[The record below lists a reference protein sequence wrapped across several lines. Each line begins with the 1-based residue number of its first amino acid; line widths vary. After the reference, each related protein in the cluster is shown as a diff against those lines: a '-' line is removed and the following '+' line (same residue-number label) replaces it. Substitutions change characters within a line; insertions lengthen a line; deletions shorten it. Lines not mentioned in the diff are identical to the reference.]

1 VSQLPDLFPV
11 EGIFDPKPVQSDLPD
26 IFPPGMDPATT
37 GAMARQAAGMQAPQA
52 VQDIHMSRKA
62 GQDPGFVARNRDD
75 IKLQLEVAGLE
86 ENLVGS
92 PGVRAFIHKSPH
104 HLAASKD
111 DIQGLADLE
120 RFLQKSGNTAMT
132 IPKTLLKVG
141 PQLAV
146 TTNQAL
152 AMVAGQI
159 DTAAQGLAD
168 MTGMEAGGL
177 FGDIQQW
184 LYDQNKPVEEYMEE
198 YLSPSEEV
206 QKPLWGNWEL
216 LADPEYL
223 MTQTGDALVS
233 FVPMVLGAAA
243 TGGSSVVTGVIGG
256 FQEAASMYQDLIE
269 EGVDPAQAGFWTPI
283 FGTIVGKLNQ
293 IGFDKIMSANVAKS
307 FLSRLYNRGVA
318 GTTEALTEYAEEPAQ
333 AFLSS
338 IARGDDVETTLGN
351 TLDSLKNVDVMVG
364 AFFMGGG
371 LHGSQL
377 RRDVALARAKEQEL
391 DILDALTQNMEQSNL
406 AKMDPQLYQEAVA
419 TLKEGGQIQEIFIPA
434 SAIATNTGSTNP
446 GADMAVLTGTLNQ
459 LGVSMDAYQA
469 ALSAGQVVAV
479 PVENY
484 AAAVASDPA
493 FAAQYAGDR
502 KLSED
507 GLTRNE
513 RVQAEVE
520 FQTEMANA
528 VQMFKEDHE
537 ATTAHEAEMQTIRDE
552 VLSMRQATGLVKDT
566 ARQDAG
572 TVAAS
577 FGAMAR
583 LTKGQFTP
591 MQLWQKYGPQ
601 IQRGVEQEALAA
613 QSLHQVPP
621 DVARSLNYET
631 KLPTDPIFGEAI
643 ANTPGAELL
652 ADGVELDL
660 TRYQKEEQTG
670 DTSVRTG
677 VFYLPTGSAQE
688 KHYRGGKNNYGG
700 TVKVQGRTLLR
711 APLFVKGA
719 TGGKAPE
726 AAYDSIFGKKAY
738 SKMREDVLSA
748 VSGWGLKEQAKVANI
763 RALLDKYE
771 ANTVDAYEIYINSRE
786 GNTLAYAIQE
796 NIVAH
801 AVRRAGYDSV
811 VGYSKK
817 KDGGAFISEVFD
829 VREMTNPDR
838 TGYTDISDTFYQ
850 SLSTRLPSAVK
861 SVEDPLN
868 EVLTL
873 DFNVA
878 LSDVKTL
885 EKNMQ
890 ALLATPNMRKPK
902 GKGAKTPAKQAEM
915 FIDHVVSNL
924 LFLHDAMDPDMR
936 SRAKLWYDGGRKTI
950 ETWAERYGISEMQG
964 ASLIAVLSPQNG
976 WFPNVSQAER
986 IADIVFGMRDF
997 RWDAAM
1003 SATAA
1008 EILKKDTSPDI
1019 MAAAEGKTLEEV
1031 LGIPNVAAR
1040 WIRVYDQTHN
1050 SRAYRVLTPEGG
1062 AADFAK
1068 TNSGADATNAW
1079 KSYGTIAKGV
1089 SILLD
1094 GRAENVYYQIGQEHK
1109 VRNFYNNLFDPA
1121 SPLGFTTIDTHAVA
1135 AAMLRPLAAADT
1147 EVLQA
1152 FGGTGSASS
1161 NVTGMNGT
1169 YPLYLEAYKRAA
1181 AARGLLPREMQ
1192 SITWE
1197 AVRGLFEASKKKSL
1211 KQAAND
1217 IWLRYKDGEIEQE
1230 QAQQE
1235 IFELASGVT
1244 PPSWSTVP
1252 FTDEVQR
1259 TYEGPAQAAIDARDP
1274 AGKTESDGFRVFFE
1288 VAPDPNDVALTAEWD
1303 ALPQDVKQAVSQQV
1317 AQAVVPKVL
1326 AEIGVS
1332 GSMDLQLG
1340 GYMGATNPS
1349 MALVLDRPELLI
1361 SAAKLL
1367 GFSLSQDSMMV
1378 VSDRQSVGTQPV
1390 GAVTIDLPE
1399 GYGAKEVEA
1408 LYDKLWELEQDGE
1421 KLVGGHTTA
1430 NGHMVILNFSGI
1442 DTKALADIVDKHLG
1456 GAFVV
1461 ADDEV
1466 FSAFIDKEAYQYDTN
1481 QQPTAARRTSVQGR
1495 ANNLRNEA
1503 TRLLRESLDAQGV
1516 RTLHQLAPVRGRG
1529 PQVFG
1534 GVDSQAVRAAY
1545 GSAVE
1550 GAESVTG
1557 IHYSRE
1563 PRESLSGHFYG
1574 SGIKGAEARR
1584 LDLSSDVR
1592 LKKRIHFYVD
1602 TGSGIRPEPGV
1613 GANIH
1618 AVNLQN
1624 IYNVLDDPLGIVAAA
1639 YADRMKDPAQA
1650 ANDMESAILDA
1661 GFDGYWNPEAQ
1672 STKGVAV
1679 LLGDQHTDVPVE
1691 LVQGPTLAQNELG
1704 FYSAVENAISGMDFK
1719 TMPGGDLANRIKKTA
1734 GIKTE
1739 ELEDLGLIDWLE
1751 GAGKVSKDQVLE
1763 FVRQGGPQIEE
1774 VTKGEGDSWVV
1785 YDGEEN
1791 QYFDSRAKA
1800 ESYAK
1805 EMDIEIDDDSLFL
1818 DEGTGSDGTK
1828 YSRYQLPGGENYRE
1842 VLLTLPDAS
1851 NGESARKNAIE
1862 AELKNMELT
1871 PETMQRREE
1880 LRAEYRDLSDA
1891 ILARGSYQSAHWDEP
1906 NVLAHVRLNDRTG
1919 TNGEKILFIEEIQ
1932 SDWHQE
1938 GRRKGYDVKTKVDAL
1953 VEKYPLL
1960 PKDTASWTGP
1970 MIAEAGV
1977 SVDDTAWIVDNINAL
1992 NDMGSLVPSAPFKK
2006 SWAMLAFKRVLRM
2019 AAEQGYDSVA
2029 WAPGEVQA
2037 ERYDLSKQISKVTYS
2052 QNSGG
2057 RMAPEAWRDGEP
2069 GWLMAADPSGRR
2081 VVDKLVEQKDL
2092 PDYVG
2097 KEVADRL
2104 LAQPY
2109 ANHNDGSGL
2118 GAIAKTLSGL
2128 DLKVGG
2134 TGMIGF
2140 YDKILP
2146 AEVGKYVKKWGVKI
2160 GEADV
2165 KTSEGAFKGMDSDGY
2180 DIRGDTKSQQV
2191 WIVPLTDQMR
2201 QDIMQGQ
2208 PLYQDQQQ
2216 PKASFTFKTKSGR
2229 PLIELFEKADQSS
2242 FIHETGHLYLE
2253 MIRDMALQQDA
2264 PAAIAA
2270 LWSQA
2275 KDALKI
2281 DDGQIP
2287 VAAHEQWA
2295 RNLEAYFAKGE
2306 APALGLRGLF
2316 TKYSEWLRAVYREIE
2331 NIFAGSGTEFN
2342 PALTPIFDRLFA
2354 TERDMMEVE
2363 AFYAAQRP
2371 FFDAADGVAA
2381 ADQERLDKLRNKA
2394 IEDSHAAHLRRLT
2407 EAYIK
2412 SQGGRKALADEL
2424 RSEVESRPVYL
2435 AIEAARNGGFE
2446 LGDID
2451 HLVGEE
2457 TRKAI
2462 SKKWKIVKV
2471 GGDLDANVVAAQHGY
2486 DSAAA
2491 MLQEMATAVTKQAA
2505 LKVEVDARVEQ
2516 ERQKILQGLLDADT
2530 DVAADEA
2537 YHNDSRLALLV
2548 AEFALLAEK
2557 QSKQQGAMARALDA
2571 AAAREVAKQTLL
2583 GMPMKSAI
2591 DYKKFARAERKAAM
2605 QARDAKKAGKTK
2617 EALAAKRL
2625 ELLNHALFMESM
2637 KLRGQVEKLG
2647 KAIKKG
2653 AKQKSLL
2660 PGAKDLLRTLGVQ
2673 YGLMPYRKLKKG
2685 EAWAAYNQDMVGQ
2698 DRATLAEWAAERE
2711 DEYGAYFDE
2720 FVLQNSAYVD
2730 IQNLTVDQFDQIRQ
2744 AVNVIRTVDRH
2755 ERTVLINGERLAME
2769 EAEARLALSLEGRK
2783 LNSGQRSKRKSRFRK
2798 TFAHLHA
2805 FHAKMEALLLDLDGW
2820 EHGHWWNMFF
2830 RPIAEAENA
2839 RSERMKIV
2847 GTKIHSLFDPIK
2859 KGMGK
2864 SIFIPEIQ
2872 DSLQKSEILAI
2883 ALNMG
2888 NEGNTLRLREGFP
2901 EWDLDALFQRMTQTE
2916 ELLTA
2921 KDWKFVQSIWDYMD
2935 TFRDESFKLQK
2946 DLTGREPERVMPTP
2960 LATMHGVL
2968 AGGYYPA
2975 VYDTDLSFTAFSRDQ
2990 KSLDESLFGG
3000 RNYGAAQTKHNH
3012 LKERAKTGASQA
3024 VSLELSVIT
3033 DHLYNTVH
3041 DLTHRKAVV
3050 QVAKL
3055 MKRPAVRKMVE
3066 DALSPEAYREFMPW
3080 LQDVARER
3088 QDPTNQII
3096 RLSRWARKGAT
3107 IMNMGLK
3114 VTTMV
3119 TQPLGILQTVDLLG
3133 AEYTAVGL
3141 KHVYGNSLK
3150 IHKVYDQITEKSA
3163 FMANRIKSFDR
3174 DVRESMKGL
3183 TTVDTL
3189 RRQVDEFA
3197 FKGIGYMQL
3206 GVDLPT
3212 WWGAYQR
3219 GLSENLGDEAKAVAY
3234 ADSIVRLSQ
3243 SSGSMKDL
3251 ARIQRGGELQR
3262 QFTMFYSYFSAFYQL
3277 AYRRV
3282 SKTKSVSDIPTA
3294 AASALMLWFLPAILS
3309 ELVAGRGP
3317 DDDEEWWEWA
3327 MGNLLVYPFLT
3338 IGYVKEIASAIES
3351 GYDYQLSPSAGAPAS
3366 LVKWARSVGK
3376 AIEEEEPER
3385 AVKPTIEAVGYALQ
3399 LPLKQPVITLGNIWD
3414 YITGEDPEFEVRDL
3428 FYSKPKSRR

>member
-1 VSQLPDLFPV
+1 MSQLPDLFPV
-11 EGIFDPKPVQSDLPD
+11 EGIFDPKPIQSDLPD
-26 IFPPGMDPATT
+26 IFPPGQDPATT

-52 VQDIHMSRKA
+52 VQDIQMSRKA

-104 HLAASKD
+104 HLAAAKD
-111 DIQGLADLE
+111 EIQGLADLE

-243 TGGSSVVTGVIGG
+243 TGGSSVVAGVIGG

-338 IARGDDVETTLGN
+338 IARGDDWGTLVDN

-391 DILDALTQNMEQSNL
+391 EILDALTQNMEQSNL

-446 GADMAVLTGTLNQ
+446 GADMAVLTDTLNQ

-469 ALSAGQVVAV
+469 ALSSGQVVAV

-484 AAAVASDPA
+484 AAAVAADPA

-528 VQMFKEDHE
+528 VQMFKEDRE
-537 ATTAHEAEMQTIRDE
+537 ATTVHEAEMQTIRDE
-552 VLSMRQATGLVKDT
+552 VLAMRQATGLVKDT

-583 LTKGQFTP
+583 LTNGQFTP

-601 IQRGVEQEALAA
+601 IQRGMEQEALAA

-670 DTSVRTG
+670 DTAVRTG

-688 KHYRGGKNNYGG
+688 KYYRGGKNSYGG

-763 RALLDKYE
+763 RALLDKYD
-771 ANTVDAYEIYINSRE
+771 ANTVDAYEIYNNSRE

-950 ETWAERYGISEMQG
+950 EAWAERYGISEMQG

-1031 LGIPNVAAR
+1031 LSIPNVAAR

-1252 FTDEVQR
+1252 YTAEVKR
-1259 TYEGPAQAAIDARDP
+1259 TYDGPAQAAIDARDP

-1288 VAPDPNDVALTAEWD
+1288 VAPDPNDAALTAEWD

-1317 AQAVVPKVL
+1317 AQAMVPKVL

-1367 GFSLSQDSMMV
+1367 GYTLAQDSMMV

-1430 NGHMVILNFSGI
+1430 NGHMFILNFSGI

-1516 RTLHQLAPVRGRG
+1516 RTLHQLAPVRGGG

-1624 IYNVLDDPLGIVAAA
+1624 IYNVIEDPLGIVAAA

-1679 LLGDQHTDVPVE
+1679 LLGEQHTDVPVD
-1691 LVQGPTLAQNELG
+1691 LVQGPTLA
-1704 FYSAVENAISGMDFK
+1704 
-1719 TMPGGDLANRIKKTA
+1719 
-1734 GIKTE
+1734 
-1739 ELEDLGLIDWLE
+1739 
-1751 GAGKVSKDQVLE
+1751 
-1763 FVRQGGPQIEE
+1763 
-1774 VTKGEGDSWVV
+1774 
-1785 YDGEEN
+1785 
-1791 QYFDSRAKA
+1791 
-1800 ESYAK
+1800 
-1805 EMDIEIDDDSLFL
+1805 
-1818 DEGTGSDGTK
+1818 
-1828 YSRYQLPGGENYRE
+1828 
-1842 VLLTLPDAS
+1842 
-1851 NGESARKNAIE
+1851 
-1862 AELKNMELT
+1862 
-1871 PETMQRREE
+1871 
-1880 LRAEYRDLSDA
+1880 
-1891 ILARGSYQSAHWDEP
+1891 
-1906 NVLAHVRLNDRTG
+1906 
-1919 TNGEKILFIEEIQ
+1919 
-1932 SDWHQE
+1932 
-1938 GRRKGYDVKTKVDAL
+1938 
-1953 VEKYPLL
+1953 
-1960 PKDTASWTGP
+1960 
-1970 MIAEAGV
+1970 
-1977 SVDDTAWIVDNINAL
+1977 
-1992 NDMGSLVPSAPFKK
+1992 
-2006 SWAMLAFKRVLRM
+2006 
-2019 AAEQGYDSVA
+2019 
-2029 WAPGEVQA
+2029 
-2037 ERYDLSKQISKVTYS
+2037 
-2052 QNSGG
+2052 
-2057 RMAPEAWRDGEP
+2057 
-2069 GWLMAADPSGRR
+2069 
-2081 VVDKLVEQKDL
+2081 
-2092 PDYVG
+2092 
-2097 KEVADRL
+2097 
-2104 LAQPY
+2104 
-2109 ANHNDGSGL
+2109 
-2118 GAIAKTLSGL
+2118 
-2128 DLKVGG
+2128 
-2134 TGMIGF
+2134 
-2140 YDKILP
+2140 
-2146 AEVGKYVKKWGVKI
+2146 
-2160 GEADV
+2160 
-2165 KTSEGAFKGMDSDGY
+2165 
-2180 DIRGDTKSQQV
+2180 
-2191 WIVPLTDQMR
+2191 
-2201 QDIMQGQ
+2201 
-2208 PLYQDQQQ
+2208 QDQQQ

-2270 LWSQA
+2270 LWVQA

-2281 DDGQIP
+2281 GDGQIP
-2287 VAAHEQWA
+2287 AAAHEQWA
-2295 RNLEAYFAKGE
+2295 RNLEAYFARGE

-2331 NIFAGSGTEFN
+2331 NIFAGSGTTFN

-2354 TERDMMEVE
+2354 TERDMAEVE

-2491 MLQEMATAVTKQAA
+2491 MLQEMATAITKQAA

-2516 ERQKILQGLLDADT
+2516 ERQKILRGLLDADT

-2583 GMPMKSAI
+2583 GMPMKGAI

-2617 EALAAKRL
+2617 EALTAKRL

-2653 AKQKSLL
+2653 AKQKSML

-2673 YGLMPYRKLKKG
+2673 YGLMPYKKLKKG

-2711 DEYGAYFDE
+2711 DEYGTYFDE

-2864 SIFIPEIQ
+2864 SVFIPEIQ

-3338 IGYVKEIASAIES
+3338 IGYVKEIASSIES

-3414 YITGEDPEFEVRDL
+3414 YVTGEDPEFEVRDL
-3428 FYSKPKSRR
+3428 FFVKPKARR